1 MKPSG
6 NNKNNKQEK
15 KNKKE
20 QIIQENKNR
29 IITKNTEKLR
39 TQQDYYKDDM
49 MKDDP
54 NEAIEKMNKLYK
66 EAIQSETFISA
77 IEIKLKI
84 ISRFFLTL
92 EFGKN
97 FLRKQENLKILKQKL
112 SQKKIQNFLKN
123 RIYFLL
129 GVDKI
134 GSSFSHIQ
142 DLLRDVD
149 KLKFQV
155 KHIKELIEYVIEL
168 PIEELKET
176 VISHF
181 KDQLTPKQL
190 DSIKKQTPLKKHHKF
205 YNSETF
211 QLEHI
216 SHQLKKIGGTSP
228 DARVTFKPDD
238 WQVKLLNVVD
248 AGQSALISAP
258 TSSGKTFIAFYVME
272 SILRLDSESVVVY
285 VAPTKALVIRPIQ

>member
-92 EFGKN
+92 EFGKK
-97 FLRKQENLKILKQKL
+97 FLRKQKL
-112 SQKKIQNFLKN
+112 SQK
-123 RIYFLL
+123 
-129 GVDKI
+129 
-134 GSSFSHIQ
+134 
-142 DLLRDVD
+142 
-149 KLKFQV
+149 
-155 KHIKELIEYVIEL
+155 
-168 PIEELKET
+168 
-176 VISHF
+176 
-181 KDQLTPKQL
+181 
-190 DSIKKQTPLKKHHKF
+190 
-205 YNSETF
+205 NS
-211 QLEHI
+211 
-216 SHQLKKIGGTSP
+216 
-228 DARVTFKPDD
+228 
-238 WQVKLLNVVD
+238 
-248 AGQSALISAP
+248 
-258 TSSGKTFIAFYVME
+258 
-272 SILRLDSESVVVY
+272 
-285 VAPTKALVIRPIQ
+285 